1 MDILVMLFMTA
12 LILYFMIGACRIL
25 SMTFKTFSRSI
36 TIKNRKLAAM
46 LIAYKNTWGIATSAD
61 KRNKMSLLGLF
72 SYVILLPQIVFFA
85 YDWWFLITTGVMTQC
100 EAGKTYL
107 VVAGWYYM
115 ITVCLKINEA
125 NKFNKGEI
133 W

>member
-1 MDILVMLFMTA
+1 MDVLAMLFLTA

-46 LIAYKNTWGIATSAD
+46 LIAYKNTWGIATSAN

-85 YDWWFLITTGVMTQC
+85 YDWWFLITTGVATLC

-107 VVAGWYYM
+107 VVVGWYYM
-115 ITVCLKINEA
+115 IAVCLKINEA

>member
-72 SYVILLPQIVFFA
+72 SYVIFLPQIVFLA
-85 YDWWFLITTGVMTQC
+85 YDWLFLITTGVMTQC
-100 EAGKTYL
+100 EAEKTYL
-107 VVAGWYYM
+107 AVIGWYYA
-115 ITVCLKINEA
+115 IAVCLKINEA
-125 NKFNKGEI
+125 NKFKKGEI